1 MESDSYNLKFS
12 KNEQSVD
19 PLFKKNNVVYV
30 DCNENNYSS
39 NQIKFD
45 ISSLYNDKK
54 YINAR
59 EAYLTIP
66 VVAVMSHEKDNVIF
80 SPNAYGFG
88 FKSGYYNLVNSIQIQ
103 YDNQTMVQQVNN
115 LNYYVNF
122 KKLTKTGLDKYNK
135 HKYDEGFIV
144 DGKAWEYND
153 APSASG
159 NGLSNNR
166 IVKDTSISNVLASE
180 INEGFFNRMK
190 KTGFTADGKMVD
202 NADLLKDLK
211 PYMVTTSKYIVIYDL
226 AVIKL
231 SDLSSFFE
239 NLPLTKKM
247 NCSITLD
254 LNMGSLM
261 MKYDNNK
268 KLSLTRGDI
277 DVRKDTFPLMVSP
290 AGDETGLKLP
300 AVDEVV
306 LGCYVHKVLP
316 SKGTVRQD
324 TLDVP
329 NHPLEKCRIYI
340 PMVEMDNQV
349 EEDYIKYM
357 LEKEVYYDDFNYQT
371 LLNVQPGHNF
381 NFSLPNSLNN
391 LKGILIIPFL
401 SSEVNGKIVTSGTNV
416 TTHNPF
422 SPCISPFTS
431 EPSTTSPMAIIRDFN
446 VMIGGENVYNRNIN
460 YGYENF
466 VNELSKVNAV
476 RGDADDRQSSG
487 LIDYEMY
494 SHNYRYMY
502 VDLSRLMEFNTTKSI
517 QLVGVNGCKKQMDYH
532 IYLIFNKK
540 IILNCINGAA
550 QVV

>member
-54 YINAR
+54 YINIR

-66 VVAVMSHEKDNVIF
+66 VVAVMSHEHASEKFTVN
-80 SPNAYGFG
+80 SNAYGFG

-153 APSASG
+153 DESASG

-166 IVKDTSISNVLASE
+166 IVKITSINNVLASE

-202 NADLLKDLK
+202 NADLIKDLK
-211 PYMVTTSKYIVIYDL
+211 PYMVTTDKYIVIYDL

-261 MKYDNNK
+261 MKHSAN
-268 KLSLTRGDI
+268 KLSLSRGDI
-277 DVRKDTFPLMVSP
+277 DVRKDTFPLMISP
-290 AGDETGLKLP
+290 VGAGLTLP
-300 AVDEVV
+300 AVSEIV

-316 SKGTVRQD
+316 SKGSVRQD
-324 TLDVP
+324 TLAIP
-329 NHPLEKCRIYI
+329 NHPLEKCRVYI

-371 LLNVQPGHNF
+371 LLNIQPGHTF

-401 SSEVNGKIVTSGTNV
+401 SAEVNGKIGS
-416 TTHNPF
+416 THNPF

-431 EPSTTSPMAIIRDFN
+431 EPSTTSPMMIIRDFN
-446 VMIGGENVYNRNIN
+446 VMIGGDNIYNRNVN

-466 VNELSKVNAV
+466 VNELSKVNAL
-476 RGDADDRQSSG
+476 RGNADDRQTTG
-487 LIDYEMY
+487 LIDFEMY

-517 QLVGVNGCKKQMDYH
+517 QLVGVNGSKKSVDYN

-550 QVV
+550 QIG